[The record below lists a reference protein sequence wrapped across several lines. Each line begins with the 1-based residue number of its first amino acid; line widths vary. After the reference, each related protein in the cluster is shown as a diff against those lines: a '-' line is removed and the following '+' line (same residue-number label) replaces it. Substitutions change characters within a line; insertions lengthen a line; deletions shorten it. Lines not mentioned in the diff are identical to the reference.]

1 MEIRLLLLSKFK
13 NYRQK
18 IDEMT
23 DVLFE
28 ALEGMG

>member
-1 MEIRLLLLSKFK
+1 LLLSKFK